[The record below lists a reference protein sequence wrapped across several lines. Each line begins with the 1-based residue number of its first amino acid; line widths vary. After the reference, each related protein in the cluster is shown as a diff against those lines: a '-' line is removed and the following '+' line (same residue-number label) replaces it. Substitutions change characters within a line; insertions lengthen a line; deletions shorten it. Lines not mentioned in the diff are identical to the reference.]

1 MRIGPRHPRLGRAA
15 YRLTLPLLEWFY
27 ARKEIHRSTSTF
39 AAERFRALRAKL
51 ARGDTVYLGG
61 ICAVGTHNTGVAL
74 VEVTRERGTT
84 LICNNEEER
93 FSGERHTT
101 KFPQLSLDA
110 LKAQMQRLGI
120 EPAQIDG
127 WMSGWDHA
135 ALGATVVRALMEEAP
150 ATFSLLSAG
159 NSPMFHIRDAEQA
172 TRTARIIGRQLGLGQ
187 PAPVIATPHHDN
199 HAWFSFAISPFA
211 RSERPVI
218 VATLDMVGDHG
229 AVSLYVCERGVMR
242 KLYSNDSFF
251 DSLGF
256 YYAVI
261 SSTQGGWTML
271 SSEGLCV
278 PENQILQ
285 YW

>member
-1 MRIGPRHPRLGRAA
+1 
-15 YRLTLPLLEWFY
+15 
-27 ARKEIHRSTSTF
+27 
-39 AAERFRALRAKL
+39 
-51 ARGDTVYLGG
+51 
-61 ICAVGTHNTGVAL
+61 
-74 VEVTRERGTT
+74 
-84 LICNNEEER
+84 
-93 FSGERHTT
+93 
-101 KFPQLSLDA
+101 
-110 LKAQMQRLGI
+110 MQCRGI
-120 EPAQIDG
+120 EPPQIDG

-135 ALGATVVRALMEEAP
+135 AVSATVARTLMEEAP

-172 TRTARIIGRQLGLGQ
+172 TRTARNIGRQLGLGQ
-187 PAPVIATPHHDN
+187 SVPVIATPHHDN

-211 RSERPVI
+211 RSERPVM

-261 SSTQGGWTML
+261 SSTHGGWTML
-271 SSEGLCV
+271 SSEGRYMGAAALGNCDRKTN
-278 PENQILQ
+278 PYYQSLRHILIMQ
-285 YW
+285 PDGQVLLNRALANWPRNFSKPYTKDLVRILGEPIALKDMWNPDAVLRVEDIKHKEDTQERLGKAAATQMVVEDALLHVIDHLIRTTSSD